1 MVVKTAIFV
10 SYGLINKGIGFGEA
24 SFVDTSLVVRCS
36 TFIANTQRI
45 LMHIEDVLYRHVS
58 PQDVF

>member
-24 SFVDTSLVVRCS
+24 SFVDTSLVVR
-36 TFIANTQRI
+36 
-45 LMHIEDVLYRHVS
+45 
-58 PQDVF
+58 